1 MTHSFPERGTP
12 RPDPRP
18 GRSRG
23 DRAGRSDAA
32 DTADTAGGERARPV
46 PDSARPVPDSARPV
60 PDSARP
66 VSDKGA
72 ASQPREGRREA
83 RQEIRQEVRGK
94 ARRGTQEEARRE
106 AQPETVRTYQ
116 LARPERLDLETFA
129 RATGTHPELVRR
141 LVVLGVLDAWT
152 DAAGH
157 LWLPPSQLLVMA
169 RIRRL
174 RAGFSINYAA
184 IGLVL
189 DLLDRIADLE
199 AAQRGRPRTIGGSPW
214 T

>member
-1 MTHSFPERGTP
+1 MTHPFPEHGTP

-18 GRSRG
+18 ARPP
-23 DRAGRSDAA
+23 A
-32 DTADTAGGERARPV
+32 DPAGGERAG
-46 PDSARPVPDSARPV
+46 
-60 PDSARP
+60 P
-66 VSDKGA
+66 VSGEGA
-72 ASQPREGRREA
+72 ASHRRET
-83 RQEIRQEVRGK
+83 RGENRREVR
-94 ARRGTQEEARRE
+94 EETSRE
-106 AQPETVRTYQ
+106 TARTYQ

-152 DAAGH
+152 DASGH
-157 LWLPPSQLLVMA
+157 LWLPPSQLPAMA
-169 RIRRL
+169 RVRRL

-199 AAQRGRPRTIGGSPW
+199 AAQRGRPRPIGGPPW

>member
-1 MTHSFPERGTP
+1 MTHPFPERGTP
-12 RPDPRP
+12 RPDQRP
-18 GRSRG
+18 ARPP
-23 DRAGRSDAA
+23 A
-32 DTADTAGGERARPV
+32 DPAGGERAGP
-46 PDSARPVPDSARPV
+46 AAGE
-60 PDSARP
+60 
-66 VSDKGA
+66 GA
-72 ASQPREGRREA
+72 AFHRRDTRGETRGETRRE
-83 RQEIRQEVRGK
+83 VR
-94 ARRGTQEEARRE
+94 EETSRE
-106 AQPETVRTYQ
+106 TARTYQ

-152 DAAGH
+152 DASGH
-157 LWLPPSQLLVMA
+157 LWLPPSQLLAMA
-169 RIRRL
+169 RVRRL

-199 AAQRGRPRTIGGSPW
+199 AAQRGRSRPIGGSPW

>member
-1 MTHSFPERGTP
+1 MTHPFPERGTP

-18 GRSRG
+18 ARPPADPADGG
-23 DRAGRSDAA
+23 RAGSA
-32 DTADTAGGERARPV
+32 
-46 PDSARPVPDSARPV
+46 PDR
-60 PDSARP
+60 
-66 VSDKGA
+66 GA
-72 ASQPREGRREA
+72 APRPREGPREA
-83 RQEIRQEVRGK
+83 RQETREETRREVR
-94 ARRGTQEEARRE
+94 EETSRE
-106 AQPETVRTYQ
+106 TARTYQ

-157 LWLPPSQLLVMA
+157 LWLPPSQLPAMA

-199 AAQRGRPRTIGGSPW
+199 AAQRGRSRPIGGPPW

>member
-12 RPDPRP
+12 HPGPRP
-18 GRSRG
+18 SHAR
-23 DRAGRSDAA
+23 A
-32 DTADTAGGERARPV
+32 DTG
-46 PDSARPVPDSARPV
+46 
-60 PDSARP
+60 
-66 VSDKGA
+66 
-72 ASQPREGRREA
+72 
-83 RQEIRQEVRGK
+83 
-94 ARRGTQEEARRE
+94 EARRE
-106 AQPETVRTYQ
+106 ASRETGRTYQ

-129 RATGTHPELVRR
+129 GATGTHPELVRR

-199 AAQRGRPRTIGGSPW
+199 AAQRGRTRTTGGPSW